1 MNIKRQTGI
10 VTLWVI
16 ATLTTAGCTA
26 PSNSTAQPTG
36 TLRVENQMAGEY
48 TLVVIH
54 GTEQHRITKGESK
67 DLTID
72 GKEVLLSRLNSQ
84 GTITQIALNVHSESK
99 CPVTQC
105 LLVR

>member
-10 VTLWVI
+10 ATLWVI
-16 ATLTTAGCTA
+16 ATLTTTSCTA

-54 GTEQHRITKGESK
+54 GFEQHRITKGESK
-67 DLTID
+67 DLMID
-72 GKEVLLSRLNSQ
+72 GKEVILSRLNSQ
-84 GTITQIALNVHSESK
+84 GTIAQIALSAHSESK